1 MIVFITDDAEE
12 DLESIGDYIGQHNPI
27 RAESFVA
34 ELLER
39 AQSLSRMALRF
50 SVVNRLQHHSVR
62 RLPHKGYSIY
72 YRISNERVEILRIL
86 SGAQDYE
93 TILLGDDPA

>member
-1 MIVFITDDAEE
+1 VIVFITDDAEE
-12 DLESIGDYIGQHNPI
+12 DLERIGDYIGQHNPV
-27 RAESFVA
+27 RAESFVD
-34 ELLER
+34 ELIER

-50 SVVNRLQHHSVR
+50 SVVKRLEHRSVR

-72 YRISNERVEILRIL
+72 YRVANERVEVLRIL
-86 SGAQDYE
+86 NGAQDYE